1 MVLLHVDQHDD
12 DPDTRLFPSEWAGT
26 DSRKEVDEKSLV
38 SLRSHARYTG
48 STASTLTLDP
58 SSLPDKSFDA
68 GAHAQNMRYRY
79 GYSSDRYSPNGRDLS
94 YISISKGYA
103 PENDETESDNRGDNA
118 ATAGEDATPAKPIRL
133 QYATRSNV
141 AYIPEAY
148 HNWDAAC
155 NYTGVV
161 RAYNPS
167 SQPMFACGKQCFNP
181 KKVVAKNKSESAQ
194 SLDDSCTNS
203 DCPDDN
209 LQKDPGYIAD
219 GVSDVGV
226 ELYDTQMGLHRQPS
240 LVLKKVTLQNSTG
253 EGDATRHVS
262 STTQRPASANKGAK
276 PAQDKQK
283 PDSPSAKVPDQQNRE
298 SRSSPTK
305 TVNGS
310 LWPYGKHDQAFNI
323 RDLFPAVDKVNV
335 RRSFPLRTSRPLGS
349 VAIDDSSQR
358 ETKFLKKER
367 LRTDTGRS
375 FTMREGIEHLRQ
387 KELLQVSACA
397 MHHT

>member
-1 MVLLHVDQHDD
+1 
-12 DPDTRLFPSEWAGT
+12 
-26 DSRKEVDEKSLV
+26 
-38 SLRSHARYTG
+38 
-48 STASTLTLDP
+48 
-58 SSLPDKSFDA
+58 
-68 GAHAQNMRYRY
+68 MRYRY
-79 GYSSDRYSPNGRDLS
+79 GYSTDRYSPNGRDLS

-148 HNWDAAC
+148 HNWDAAY
-155 NYTGVV
+155 NYTGAV

-209 LQKDPGYIAD
+209 LQKDPGYIAN
-219 GVSDVGV
+219 GVSDLGV
-226 ELYDTQMGLHRQPS
+226 EMYDTQMGLHRQPS

-253 EGDATRHVS
+253 DGDTTRHVS

-276 PAQDKQK
+276 PAQDRQK

-305 TVNGS
+305 TVNGT

-397 MHHT
+397 MHHSYILYQLCESIGTPLQTVT

>member
-1 MVLLHVDQHDD
+1 MPVLHVNQNNGDSE
-12 DPDTRLFPSEWAGT
+12 TRLFPSEWAGT
-26 DSRKEVDEKSLV
+26 DSKKEVDEKSLL
-38 SLRSHARYTG
+38 SMRSHARYTG
-48 STASTLTLDP
+48 STTSTLTLDP

-68 GAHAQNMRYRY
+68 GAHAQSVRHRY
-79 GYSSDRYSPNGRDLS
+79 GYMSDRYSPSGRNLS

-118 ATAGEDATPAKPIRL
+118 EVADEESTPAKPIRL

-148 HNWDAAC
+148 HNWDAAY
-155 NYTGVV
+155 NYTGV

-167 SQPMFACGKQCFNP
+167 SQPMFACGKQCFNSQ
-181 KKVVAKNKSESAQ
+181 KVVAKNKSESAQ
-194 SLDDSCTNS
+194 SLDDGCADS
-203 DCPDDN
+203 DCQDDK
-209 LQKDPGYIAD
+209 LKKDPGYMAN
-219 GVSDVGV
+219 GVSDIGV
-226 ELYDTQMGLHRQPS
+226 EQYDPQMGLHRQPS

-253 EGDATRHVS
+253 DGDATQHVS
-262 STTQRPASANKGAK
+262 STTQRPASAVKGVK
-276 PAQDKQK
+276 PAQDKPK
-283 PDSPSAKVPDQQNRE
+283 PESPSAKVPDQQNRE

-305 TVNGS
+305 TVNGTS
-310 LWPYGKHDQAFNI
+310 WPYGKHDQAFNI

-387 KELLQVSACA
+387 KELLQVSVHAL
-397 MHHT
+397 HQTP